1 MNMAAE
7 RSLSPDTIRR
17 LSFVRYL
24 YLLALTQHKQPE
36 PLSASALL
44 TLHDS
49 IELYLD
55 LACEVLSVQ
64 PPERFIQYWDRLGP
78 KVDGGLGHQEP
89 MRRLNKVRVNL
100 KHHGVFPSR
109 FDLTAA
115 TQAAS
120 DFFSSATPKIFGVAF
135 EDVSLIDFVPSE
147 NAKAELV
154 KFRELRDAGQSFE
167 ATAALAIAFEHLLHD
182 YEDSKQY
189 RGGRSAFTLLP
200 LFGLSSSASLG
211 LSRSGGTPIPERRMA
226 EFVDGVGSTFQAV
239 ERAIKLIALG
249 VDYRRYTRF
258 RSLTPTAIRTLAG
271 TYLAD
276 GSLDMA
282 DHRYTNE
289 ELDFCFD
296 FVVQTGLAL
305 VEFDYRFIPEVSGES
320 PT

>member
-1 MNMAAE
+1 MTH
-7 RSLSPDTIRR
+7 SLDTIAR

-24 YLLALTQHKQPE
+24 YQLALTQGEQPE

-55 LACEVLSVQ
+55 LACEVMNVK
-64 PPERFIQYWDRLGP
+64 PPVRFMEYWDCLEP
-78 KVDGGLGHQEP
+78 KVAGGLGHKEP
-89 MRRLNKVRVNL
+89 MRRLNKARVNL
-100 KHHGVFPSR
+100 KHHGAFPSR
-109 FDLTAA
+109 LVLTAA
-115 TQAAS
+115 TREAT
-120 DFFSSATPKIFGVAF
+120 DFLSSSSPKIFGVAF

-154 KFRELRDAGQSFE
+154 KFREHRDAGRFFE
-167 ATAALAIAFEHLLHD
+167 ATAALAIGFEQLLYD

-189 RGGRSAFTLLP
+189 GGRRSAFTLLP
-200 LFGLSSSASLG
+200 TFGLSSSGSLG
-211 LSRSGGTPIPERRMA
+211 LSLSGRTPAPERRMA
-226 EFVDGVGSTFQAV
+226 EFVDAVGSTFQAV

-258 RSLTPTAIRTLAG
+258 RSLTPTAMRTMAG
-271 TYLAD
+271 TYNVD
-276 GSLDMA
+276 GPLHMA
-282 DHRYTNE
+282 EHRYTTE

-305 VEFDYRFIPEVSGES
+305 VEFDYRLIPEMSGEGR
-320 PT
+320 T